1 MKWLALGADYVMCGK
16 IFAQC
21 NEACGEICKK
31 VLYNSG
37 AFKYLSGSELSEAEN
52 IINQKHHIIYR
63 QNEDYPILIEQN
75 VDYHKYY
82 GMSTKKAQKEM
93 GKKDLHTSEGV
104 EIIIKVEYN
113 LKGWIENFADY
124 LRSAMSYCNVNNIS
138 DFQKFSQVIHISQ
151 LSRLAF
157 KK

>member
-1 MKWLALGADYVMCGK
+1 MDVKDEQFDKLLNRVSSLISLK
-16 IFAQC
+16 LQ
-21 NEACGEICKK
+21 K
-31 VLYNSG
+31 
-37 AFKYLSGSELSEAEN
+37 EN
-52 IINQKHHIIYR
+52 FIEEYR
-63 QNEDYPILIEQN
+63 A
-75 VDYHKYY
+75 
-82 GMSTKKAQKEM
+82 KKAQKEM